1 MAHILSQRQECGA
14 FQQILLTPNANEK
27 SLTKVKGLCPQLGHK
42 LFVVVCFVYPF
53 ASHLLA
59 QRGFPPSALS
69 QSITI

>member
-1 MAHILSQRQECGA
+1 MAHILSQRQESGA

-27 SLTKVKGLCPQLGHK
+27 SLTKVKGLCLQLGHK